1 MAKFQKGRSG
11 NPAGRPAGTSKPDT
25 LRQSLGAHVPAVI
38 DAVVQKAKKGDMAAA
53 KLILDRTVPA
63 VKPRELRIAIE
74 LPEAGSLVERGDAV
88 INAIASGT
96 LLPGQGKDLLA
107 ALTAQ
112 ARLIE
117 STELLDRIAAIEAA
131 QKAKK

>member
-1 MAKFQKGRSG
+1 MAKFQKGKSG

-25 LRQSLGAHVPAVI
+25 LRQSLGTHVPAVI

-53 KLILDRTVPA
+53 KIILDRTVPTL
-63 VKPRELRIAIE
+63 KPREMRIAIE